1 MQYKVPQN
9 IDIEDQVIGPLTLK
23 QFLYLMVGFGILFVI
38 KYSVP
43 GFLFFPIAAIVG
55 SFFLAL
61 AFFKPGDRPFE
72 VYLMSVVFAMAKPRK
87 RIWKKLPYVHKE
99 EVVEKKEEVFEKNI
113 SSENLERLAFI
124 IDSGGFEDEL
134 QSRGIVASTQ
144 STQSLSEPSDLTDT
158 IAASETSSGKINEL
172 LVKAKEVVK
181 EKRKEPTIQ
190 EMATVKPT
198 KKFEYESFG
207 ESASQKELE
216 TMFELNR
223 KRQEE
228 RFADEKIGK

>member
-23 QFLYLMVGFGILFVI
+23 QFIYLMIGFGILFVI

-43 GFLFFPIAAIVG
+43 AFLFMPIAVVVG

-72 VYLMSVVFAMAKPRK
+72 IYLTSVVFAMTKPRK
-87 RIWKKLPYVHKE
+87 RIWKKIPYFHKE
-99 EVVEKKEEVFEKNI
+99 EIAEKKEEIAEKNV
-113 SSENLERLAFI
+113 SVENLERLAFI

-134 QSRGIVASTQ
+134 KSRGIVAATQ
-144 STQSLSEPSDLTDT
+144 SASRLSEPSDLTDT
-158 IAASETSSGKINEL
+158 IAASESSSTKLKEL
-172 LVKAKEVVK
+172 LEKAKEDIK
-181 EKRKEPTIQ
+181 GKRKEPTVQ
-190 EMATVKPT
+190 EMASVKPT

-216 TMFELNR
+216 TMYELNR

-228 RFADEKIGK
+228 RFDEAKIVT